1 MTYDLEYTQE
11 NYCALCLSILTES
24 TPEQSFMK
32 LEMAGKYPKT
42 KKKKNWGEGNGK
54 HMDSGRGRKT

>member
-11 NYCALCLSILTES
+11 NYCALCLSILTDS
-24 TPEQSFMK
+24 TPEQAFLK

-42 KKKKNWGEGNGK
+42 NKKRGEGNGK